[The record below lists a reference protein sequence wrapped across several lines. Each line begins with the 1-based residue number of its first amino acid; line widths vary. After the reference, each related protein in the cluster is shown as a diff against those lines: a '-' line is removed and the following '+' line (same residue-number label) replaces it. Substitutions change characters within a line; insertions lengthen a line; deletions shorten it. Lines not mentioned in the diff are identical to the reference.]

1 MIIIERTTAVV
12 DKTIR
17 DLQRVSFWI
26 AIVVQVIFL
35 CLYGLRIYTNL
46 NHIVYLIIYSFLTV
60 MSLFGFIF
68 YLATYQ
74 IKKDKKVLGTKQGIK
89 ILKYFAN
96 AIMIIVVIVEFVQ
109 RKPSDLDIIIAALS
123 IVFFLIQIVFE
134 LVRMAYNRYSNL
146 LMTALGMDFAKFGML
161 ADPKSYIL
169 SKLDDPL
176 EKISNKITGV
186 KTEKKELTKT
196 EQYVEQLTNEYKD
209 QKKVVKK
216 AKLDKEKQKI
226 KEHSKIIFGV
236 FKKKKRK
243 ESVLPKDDKSIKQI
257 TKNKSS

>member
-26 AIVVQVIFL
+26 TIVVQVIFL

-46 NHIVYLIIYSFLTV
+46 NHIVFLIIYCFLTAT
-60 MSLFGFIF
+60 SLFGFIF
-68 YLATYQ
+68 YLATFQ
-74 IKKDKKVLGTKQGIK
+74 IKKHKKVLGTKQGIK
-89 ILKYFAN
+89 ILKYLAN
-96 AIMIIVVIVEFVQ
+96 AIMLIVVIVEFVQ
-109 RKPSDLDIIIAALS
+109 RRPSDLDIIIAALS
-123 IVFFLIQIVFE
+123 VVFFLAQIIFE
-134 LVRMAYNRYSNL
+134 IIRMAYNRYSDM
-146 LMTALGMDFAKFGML
+146 LMTALSMDFAKFEML
-161 ADPKSYIL
+161 TDPKSYIL
-169 SKLDDPL
+169 SKLDNPL

-196 EQYVEQLTNEYKD
+196 EQYVEQLTNEYKN

-216 AKLDKEKQKI
+216 AKLDKKKQKI
-226 KEHSKIIFGV
+226 REHSKIIFGI

-243 ESVLPKDDKSIKQI
+243 ESVIPADDNSIKQI
-257 TKNKSS
+257 IKK

>member
-1 MIIIERTTAVV
+1 MIIIERTAAVV
-12 DKTIR
+12 NKTIR

-26 AIVVQVIFL
+26 TIVVQITFL

-46 NHIVYLIIYSFLTV
+46 NYIVYLIIYCFLTA

-68 YLATYQ
+68 YLTTYR

-89 ILKYFAN
+89 ISKYLAN
-96 AIMIIVVIVEFVQ
+96 TIMITVVIVEFIQ
-109 RKPSDLDIIIAALS
+109 RRPSDLGIIIAALS
-123 IVFFLIQIVFE
+123 IAFFLIQVIFE
-134 LVRMAYNRYSNL
+134 LVRMAYNKYSDM
-146 LMTALGMDFAKFGML
+146 LMTALNMDFAKFEML
-161 ADPKSYIL
+161 TDPKSYIL
-169 SKLDDPL
+169 SKLDNPL

-196 EQYVEQLTNEYKD
+196 EQYVEQLNNEYKN

-226 KEHSKIIFGV
+226 KEHSKVIFGV

-243 ESVLPKDDKSIKQI
+243 KSTLPADENSIKQI
-257 TKNKSS
+257 TKK

>member
-26 AIVVQVIFL
+26 TIVVQVIFL
-35 CLYGLRIYTNL
+35 CLYGLRISTNL

-60 MSLFGFIF
+60 ISLFGFIF
-68 YLATYQ
+68 YLTTYR

-89 ILKYFAN
+89 ILKYLAN

-109 RKPSDLDIIIAALS
+109 RMPNELDIIIAALS
-123 IVFFLIQIVFE
+123 IVFFFIQIIFE
-134 LVRMAYNRYSNL
+134 LARMSYNKYSNMF
-146 LMTALGMDFAKFGML
+146 MTALSMDFAKFEML
-161 ADPKSYIL
+161 TDPKSYIL
-169 SKLDDPL
+169 SKLDNPL
-176 EKISNKITGV
+176 EKISNKIKGV

-196 EQYVEQLTNEYKD
+196 ELYIEELTNEYKN

-216 AKLDKEKQKI
+216 AKLDEKKQKI
-226 KEHSKIIFGV
+226 KEHSKIIFSF
-236 FKKKKRK
+236 FKKKKRVK
-243 ESVLPKDDKSIKQI
+243 SDPSSDDKSIKQI
-257 TKNKSS
+257 PTK